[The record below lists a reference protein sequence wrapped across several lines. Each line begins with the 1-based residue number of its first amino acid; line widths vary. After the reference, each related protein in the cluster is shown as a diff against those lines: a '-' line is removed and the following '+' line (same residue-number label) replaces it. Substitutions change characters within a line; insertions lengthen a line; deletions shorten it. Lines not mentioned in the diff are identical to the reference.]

1 MINDVDKLTAASI
14 LAGDSSLGLE
24 SIAIILKR
32 IVSTWHY
39 KTKTRFIIRAR
50 KALHYHH
57 PPKEHKYKEHKY
69 IAHFELHIHSL
80 IIQYMTV

>member
-57 PPKEHKYKEHKY
+57 PPKEHKY

-80 IIQYMTV
+80 IIHYMTV

>member
-32 IVSTWHY
+32 IVSTWQALQKKDKIHHQG
-39 KTKTRFIIRAR
+39 TKS
-50 KALHYHH
+50 
-57 PPKEHKYKEHKY
+57 
-69 IAHFELHIHSL
+69 IA
-80 IIQYMTV
+80 